1 MSRYVKKIISTQNE
15 NYYYYLFKNIGL
27 PESHRKIIHD
37 YHLYYLFP
45 PEMTSTFY
53 EIMNEN
59 KYHKHEMNYLFGFDS
74 LKGTVFGL
82 YLFLNFHS
90 QNELNAI
97 GQIHL
102 FTKAS
107 YRRNGLSKEAAL
119 ILDNELKNIQENILM
134 MGDAKFL
141 IKDLKNIKAMDSN
154 YIPHFPIL
162 K

>member
-1 MSRYVKKIISTQNE
+1 MSKLLKKFISETNK
-15 NYYYYLFKNIGL
+15 NYYFYLFKNIGF
-27 PESHRKIIHD
+27 PENHRKKIHD
-37 YHLYYLFP
+37 YNLYHLFP

-59 KYHKHEMNYLFGFDS
+59 KYSKHEMTYLFGFDID
-74 LKGTVFGL
+74 KQRFFGL

-107 YRRNGLSKEAAL
+107 YRGNGLAKEVAL
-119 ILDNELKNIQENILM
+119 ILDNELQHIQENILM
-134 MGDAKFL
+134 MGNASL
-141 IKDLKNIKAMDSN
+141 IIKDLKHIKAINSD
-154 YIPHFPIL
+154 YIPFFPII